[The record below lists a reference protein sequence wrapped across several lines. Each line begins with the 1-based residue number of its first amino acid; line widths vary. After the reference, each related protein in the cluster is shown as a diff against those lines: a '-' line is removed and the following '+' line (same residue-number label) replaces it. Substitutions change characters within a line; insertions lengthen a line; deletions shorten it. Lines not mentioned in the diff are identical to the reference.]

1 MTCVSDRRFAC
12 GVFDLPKHAPGFRP
26 KQELGREGKLLLNV
40 SVDRPERT
48 SHPRTT
54 HSGVIYGVAG
64 PGWHHVFGHTGLCVR
79 LRAVIEP
86 DMARFEQAGPP
97 RPHSPRLVA
106 LRGTVHWPT
115 NCIGGKSQTRLFN

>member
-1 MTCVSDRRFAC
+1 MNGVSDRKYVW
-12 GVFDLPKHAPGFRP
+12 GVGVAQVAVESQAQRAGNLLADSSFDPP
-26 KQELGREGKLLLNV
+26 
-40 SVDRPERT
+40 DRT

-54 HSGVIYGVAG
+54 HSGGIHGLAG

-79 LRAVIEP
+79 LRKVIEP

-106 LRGTVHWPT
+106 LRGTVRGPI
-115 NCIGGKSQTRLFN
+115 NFIGGKSQTRLFN